1 MTAQK
6 DWSVRAR
13 EQQESVRTSMSAPTQ
28 DSNLM
33 LMPSVDPMLT
43 VSTVWAPT
51 PAHVK
56 QVRDCHEI
64 LYMSSEYLGYDYWAA
79 NAGCAEVD
87 ECTDPNYT
95 AGST

>member
-1 MTAQK
+1 
-6 DWSVRAR
+6 
-13 EQQESVRTSMSAPTQ
+13 MSAQTQ
-28 DSNLM
+28 DSSPM
-33 LMPSVDPMLT
+33 LMPSVDQILT

-64 LYMSSEYLGYDYWAA
+64 LYMSSENLGYDYWAA

>member
-1 MTAQK
+1 
-6 DWSVRAR
+6 
-13 EQQESVRTSMSAPTQ
+13 
-28 DSNLM
+28 M
-33 LMPSVDPMLT
+33 LMPSVDQILT
-43 VSTVWAPT
+43 VSTVLAPT

-64 LYMSSEYLGYDYWAA
+64 LFMSSEYLGYDYWAA